1 MRIRRLLAALLVL
14 AGASLVPAAA
24 AWAQEDHGGETPAG
38 EEPGTAPGE
47 ELTHEQEECIHL
59 LEGGGDPEDCH
70 EAPSPIMPATNELIW
85 GSIAFLTIFAILAKL
100 AYPAIKKAMEERT
113 NKIRESLDDAERTR
127 SEAQTILEDYQRQL
141 NDARNEANRIIE
153 EARQTADQLRQDLM
167 QRAEAEVAELR
178 RRSQEDISAAQQ
190 RATADLRAQV
200 SQLAIDLAEKVVE
213 RNLDRDTNM
222 ALIESYINQV
232 ESAR

>member
-1 MRIRRLLAALLVL
+1 MRIRALIAALVMGIAVFAP
-14 AGASLVPAAA
+14 AGVAM
-24 AWAQEDHGGETPAG
+24 AQEEGGETTT
-38 EEPGTAPGE
+38 EEHKYAD
-47 ELTHEQEECIHL
+47 HAAEECVHL
-59 LEGGGDPEDCH
+59 LEEGGKVDDCQ
-70 EAPSPIMPATNELIW
+70 EAPSPIMPALNELIW
-85 GSIAFLTIFAILAKL
+85 GGLAFLTVFALLSKL
-100 AYPAIKKAMEERT
+100 AYPAIKKTMEERT
-113 NKIRESLDDAERTR
+113 NKIRDSLDDAERTKA
-127 SEAQTILEDYQRQL
+127 EAQTILEDYQRQL

-178 RRSQEDISAAQQ
+178 RRSSEDISSAQQ

-200 SQLAIDLAEKVVE
+200 SELAIELAEKVVE
-213 RNLDRDTNM
+213 RNLDRDTNI